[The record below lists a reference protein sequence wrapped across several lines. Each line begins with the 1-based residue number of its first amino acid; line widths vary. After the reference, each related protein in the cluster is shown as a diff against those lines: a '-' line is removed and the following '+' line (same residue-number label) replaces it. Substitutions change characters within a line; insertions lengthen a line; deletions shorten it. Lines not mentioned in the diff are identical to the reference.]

1 MGANGGKNSEE
12 SKEAGEAAVAAAAV
26 AELMLQLVKCFNAD
40 YKCHTHTHIHT
51 HMGTHRGTHMCAHTQ
66 WQKIIRKLHWTTTS
80 PTMTATTTT
89 TATASFR
96 LLRSCPRH
104 DKRLQSGAGVRG
116 EGQQAL
122 DGTGVAGWLLGP
134 GRQQSAAGKAI

>member
-1 MGANGGKNSEE
+1 M
-12 SKEAGEAAVAAAAV
+12 
-26 AELMLQLVKCFNAD
+26 
-40 YKCHTHTHIHT
+40 
-51 HMGTHRGTHMCAHTQ
+51 
-66 WQKIIRKLHWTTTS
+66 
-80 PTMTATTTT
+80 TTT
-89 TATASFR
+89 TATTASFR

-104 DKRLQSGAGVRG
+104 DKRLQSVARGGGLGVRRG